1 MVNPTDETQIILNEI
16 EKTRELYEDLDKYI
30 ILKIN
35 HEIETDNKSFEFQGL
50 FNEGIESIEATFNL
64 STVNQVLKEL
74 LNKDYSINFD
84 YEKY

>member
-16 EKTRELYEDLDKYI
+16 EKTRKLYEDLDKYI

-50 FNEGIESIEATFNL
+50 FNDGIESIEATFNL

>member
-50 FNEGIESIEATFNL
+50 FNDGIESIEATFNL

-74 LNKDYSINFD
+74 LNNGYSINFD

>member
-16 EKTRELYEDLDKYI
+16 EKTRKLYEDLDKYI

-50 FNEGIESIEATFNL
+50 FNDGIESIEATFNL

-74 LNKDYSINFD
+74 LNNGYSINFD

>member
-1 MVNPTDETQIILNEI
+1 MVEPTHEKKIILNEI
-16 EKTRELYEDLDKYI
+16 EKTRKLYEDLDKYI

-50 FNEGIESIEATFNL
+50 FTDSIESIEATFNL
-64 STVNQVLKEL
+64 TTVNLVLKEL
-74 LNKDYSINFD
+74 LNNGYSINFD

>member
-16 EKTRELYEDLDKYI
+16 EKTRKLYEDLDKYI

-74 LNKDYSINFD
+74 LNNNYSINFD